1 MSGNIKDTDV
11 ELVKKEVFDLIND
24 LENYTKSSRN
34 LNVYEEAMKKKY
46 KNLFNTSKTLF
57 NLIFNQFKDK
67 KFDKEYFNFM
77 VNKMLSYITKI
88 QNNEIS
94 QYDASANIGTD
105 LAEKYIPNLNETVLE
120 EIKKNNNE
128 NKDI

>member
-105 LAEKYIPNLNETVLE
+105 LAEKYIPNLNQSVLE

-128 NKDI
+128 E